1 MNKLDMQSIDIVD
14 ENIEKIS
21 ELFPNVIVESANGKT
36 IDFDLLKQEL
46 SKEIVDGVKEKY
58 QLTWP
63 GKKEAIVNANT
74 PSKNTLRPIKEKS
87 VDFDNT
93 KNIYIEGDNLE
104 VLKEIY
110 ENYHKGYAFEST
122 NWQDLNF
129 QTVELKQVIRQKN
142 PEFIHELNKAR
153 IGDYSCVHYFN
164 THCQKTLFEN
174 GIILTA
180 TNRKAEQIN
189 HDRLSKIPYKAK
201 VYHSRIVGDVKNS
214 DKPTLDELHLKIGA
228 RVMVLINDTEQ
239 NLYQNGSFGKV
250 YKLEDESVTV
260 LLDTNKTLVT
270 FGYHEWAIEN
280 YVLSKRKEGDI
291 EDNHLSKEK
300 VGAFYQIPLK
310 LAYAITMHKS
320 QGQTYDQVN
329 LIPYSFD
336 NGQLYVA
343 LSRVKSIEG
352 LCLINQ
358 LRQENLICSQE
369 VKNFYHIGSSKS
381 KDKLIYE
388 LGKKVLNSHITYP
401 KEIQDL
407 IDYIHK
413 MS

>member
-1 MNKLDMQSIDIVD
+1 MCRVDLFDFVVRTITKAEEKSLSRKQIVVVGD
-14 ENIEKIS
+14 FFQLPPVTTDNDREVLEKI
-21 ELFPNVIVESANGKT
+21 
-36 IDFDLLKQEL
+36 
-46 SKEIVDGVKEKY
+46 
-58 QLTWP
+58 
-63 GKKEAIVNANT
+63 
-74 PSKNTLRPIKEKS
+74 
-87 VDFDNT
+87 
-93 KNIYIEGDNLE
+93 
-104 VLKEIY
+104 Y
-110 ENYHKGYAFEST
+110 EHYHKGYAFEST
-122 NWQDLNF
+122 NWKDLDF
-129 QTVELKQVIRQKN
+129 QTVELKEVIRQKD
-142 PEFIHELNKAR
+142 PEFVHELNKAR
-153 IGDYSCVHYFN
+153 IGDYSCVSYFN
-164 THCQKTLFEN
+164 THSQKELFEN

-180 TNRKAEQIN
+180 TNKKAEQIN
-189 HDRLSKIPYKAK
+189 QDKLSKLPNKAK

-239 NLYQNGSFGKV
+239 DLYQNGSFGKV
-250 YKLEDESVTV
+250 YKLEDDCVTV
-260 LLDTNKTLVT
+260 MLDTNKTLVT

-280 YVLSKRKEGDI
+280 YVLSKKKDGDI
-291 EDNHLSKEK
+291 EDHQLSKEK

-369 VKNFYHIGSSKS
+369 VKDFYHIGSSKN
-381 KDKLIYE
+381 KDNLIYE
-388 LGKKVLNSHITYP
+388 LGKKVLETHP

-407 IDYIHK
+407 IDEIHK
-413 MS
+413 IDRKG